1 MNKKIKVCENVEF
14 IPEQFL
20 ERIKLDSAEK
30 NVLGTLCFYY
40 LNHSIYAAKNDGWF
54 FKDQKSIIEES
65 NLSEAQGKRV
75 LLKLILKKLIERAS
89 GTNHKCTHYRLCKEI
104 MELMPEN
111 PETDDVDL
119 EAFANEPLDKNRLDE
134 SSKDED
140 SREEINTK
148 EIGSPTPLGGGVAPR
163 KSVMDEMT
171 KEDAEKEFQEH
182 SEKLRKRLEEA
193 TAGIKDLRQIGEIC
207 SRVWSQYSSSL
218 TFKPYT
224 DNLKRVYLNKT
235 RQITDKALHH

>member
-14 IPEQFL
+14 IPKQFL

-54 FKDQKSIIEES
+54 FKDQKTIIEES

-104 MELMPEN
+104 RELMPEN

-119 EAFANEPLDKNRLDE
+119 EAFANEPLEKKRLDE
-134 SSKDED
+134 SSLEETRRDESSSFENKRKFNHVMSD
-140 SREEINTK
+140 EITEYPVDDTDYSDVDQDFLEEY
-148 EIGSPTPLGGGVAPR
+148 
-163 KSVMDEMT
+163 EM
-171 KEDAEKEFQEH
+171 AVQEH
-182 SEKLRKRLEEA
+182 CIPTEDDFL
-193 TAGIKDLRQIGEIC
+193 
-207 SRVWSQYSSSL
+207 
-218 TFKPYT
+218 
-224 DNLKRVYLNKT
+224 
-235 RQITDKALHH
+235 

>member
-54 FKDQKSIIEES
+54 FKDQKTLIEES

-75 LLKLILKKLIERAS
+75 LLKLILKKVIERAT

-104 MELMPEN
+104 RELMPEN

-119 EAFANEPLDKNRLDE
+119 EAFANEPLDKTRIDE
-134 SSKDED
+134 SSEDED
-140 SREEINTK
+140 SLVERKVSSAPTDEGATTHKKEKDWDTILNQFKTSTKNAKTAEELVRSK
-148 EIGSPTPLGGGVAPR
+148 ETFMKNAQGIPADYKPKVEGALDVYNWR
-163 KSVMDEMT
+163 Y
-171 KEDAEKEFQEH
+171 AE
-182 SEKLRKRLEEA
+182 LRH
-193 TAGIKDLRQIGEIC
+193 T
-207 SRVWSQYSSSL
+207 
-218 TFKPYT
+218 
-224 DNLKRVYLNKT
+224 
-235 RQITDKALHH
+235 H